1 MKTFFN
7 FQRGFTLVEVL
18 IAGAILALLITA
30 LILGLS
36 GGDAAKTTS
45 CKTTNDK
52 IVAATKEYD
61 YQVAVK
67 DLDKIKESCKAL
79 NKFVDKFNKD
89 KCGEIE
95 GLSPYERKE
104 CPQ

>member
-1 MKTFFN
+1 MKTFLN
-7 FQRGFTLVEVL
+7 SQRGFTLIELLV
-18 IAGAILALLITA
+18 AGAILAVLITA

-36 GGDAAKTTS
+36 GGDAAKATS

-52 IVAATKEYD
+52 IIAATKEYD
-61 YQVAVK
+61 YQVAVNS
-67 DLDKIKESCKAL
+67 LDKIKKSCEAL
-79 NKFVDKFNKD
+79 NKLVDKFNKD
-89 KCGEIE
+89 KCGELD